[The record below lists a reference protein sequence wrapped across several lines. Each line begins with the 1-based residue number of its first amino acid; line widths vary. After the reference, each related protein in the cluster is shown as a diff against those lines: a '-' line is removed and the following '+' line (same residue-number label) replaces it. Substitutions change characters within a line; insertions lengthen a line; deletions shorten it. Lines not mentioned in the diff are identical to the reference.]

1 MKLLKLSTLTCL
13 LLFSAYSFAQP
24 QLWGPTKEGGST
36 AAGTLFSLD
45 NAGNSYNL
53 EYDWTTP
60 ANGKRPFGALNQL
73 SDEMLYGT
81 TILDGANL
89 SGVLYRYNYVTGV
102 FENLHDFHPTT
113 GILPEAAV
121 IEASNGMVYGV
132 TDAGGLTND
141 GVLFQYDIGTS
152 AYSVVEDFEITT
164 SGSGS
169 HGRLLDAT
177 NNKIYGFTS
186 HGGANGFGT
195 IFEYDYGTTT
205 FTTTADL
212 DSTNTGKHPYGG
224 FTQASN
230 GLLYATIFNGG
241 TNNNGVLIQYN
252 SATNTPTKIH
262 DFDAATTGSSPYG
275 NLIEASNG
283 KLYGMTF
290 SGGANNQGTIF
301 EFVTATNTVTKLID
315 FDIATIG
322 AYPRG
327 DLLESS
333 NGKLYGYTTLG
344 GSSNKGIVFEY
355 DIALN
360 SVTVKLDFTGPNGQ
374 FNANSFIEICAKPSI
389 DIALTGLDT
398 LCDNGF
404 ITLNATGTGSSYT
417 WNNGITNNTS
427 FNPVAGS
434 DYYVVSST
442 NVCGTSTDSILI
454 VSYPTYNTPESDS
467 VCSGDS
473 YTFPDGSTTMN
484 ITSTTVYVS
493 NFQTINSCDSNYTTT
508 IYVKPKYNISTIDTV
523 CSGDSFTFPDGFVM
537 NNITGATSH
546 ISNFMTVLGCDSIIN
561 SGVYVNPVYNITDND
576 EVCSG
581 DDYTYP
587 DGFIETNITAPTSH
601 VSNLITYK
609 GCDSIIT
616 TNIAVNQNYSQSDN
630 AIVCSGDNYTF
641 HDGYT
646 EFNITT
652 DLSHTS
658 NLTST
663 KGCDSV
669 IVTFVTAQSSYTY
682 SEAIFVCPGI
692 SYSFPD
698 GFVVNNVQNDLTHV
712 STITS
717 ATACDTIITTEL
729 FVHPEFSNTLID
741 TICKHDSYTFD
752 DGTVMNDILVNT
764 SYTSTYQ
771 TVNMCDSLIIENIQV
786 TDLDTS
792 VAITNSNVFTSNQGG
807 AAYQWLDC
815 DNSYAPI
822 AGATGQ
828 QYTAPGNG
836 SYALQLIMDGCTD
849 TTACIVI
856 AGIGF
861 DDYLEATVEVYPNP
875 TSSDVIVQFQQELNN
890 VEVSLISLSGQV
902 LFVESAG
909 SASVIELN
917 LSEYN
922 NSVYLLRIKS
932 GDHTIFKRITKL

>member
-1 MKLLKLSTLTCL
+1 MKFFKLSTLTCL
-13 LLFSAYSFAQP
+13 LFLSVQSFSQP
-24 QLWGPTKEGGST
+24 QLWGPTKEGGSIS
-36 AAGTLFSLD
+36 AGTIFSLD
-45 NAGNSYNL
+45 NAGNGYNL
-53 EYDWTTP
+53 EYDWTLS

-121 IEASNGMVYGV
+121 IEASNGIVYGV
-132 TDAGGLTND
+132 TDAGGTTND
-141 GVLFQYDIGTS
+141 GVLYQYNILTS
-152 AYSVVEDFEITT
+152 TYSVVENFEITT

-169 HGRLLDAT
+169 HGRLLDAS
-177 NNKIYGFTS
+177 NNKVYGFTS

-195 IFEYDYGTTT
+195 IFEYDYGTST
-205 FTTTADL
+205 FTTTNDL

-230 GLLYATIFNGG
+230 GLCYATIFNGG
-241 TNNNGVLIQYN
+241 VNNNGVLIQYDIT
-252 SATNTPTKIH
+252 TNTPTKLH
-262 DFDAATTGSSPYG
+262 DFDAATTGQSPYG

-290 SGGANNQGTIF
+290 SGGANGWGTIF
-301 EFVTATNTVTKLID
+301 EFVTATNTITKLID
-315 FDIATIG
+315 FDIATTG
-322 AYPRG
+322 ANPRG

-344 GSSNKGIVFEY
+344 GASNKGVVFEY

-360 SVTVKLDFTGPNGQ
+360 TIAVKMDFTGPNGQ
-374 FNANSFIEICAKPSI
+374 FNANSFIEICAKPSL
-389 DIALTGLDT
+389 DIALTGTDT

-417 WNNGITNNTS
+417 WNNGVTNNAS

-434 DYYVVSST
+434 DYYVASST
-442 NVCGTSTDSILI
+442 NACGTSMDSILI

-473 YTFPDGSTTMN
+473 YTFPDGSTTLN

-493 NFQTINSCDSNYTTT
+493 TFPSINSCDSNYTTT

-523 CSGDSFTFPDGFVM
+523 CSGDSFTFPDGFVL

-561 SGVYVNPVYNITDND
+561 SGVYVNPVYNITTN
-576 EVCSG
+576 EGICSG
-581 DDYTYP
+581 LDFTFP
-587 DGFIETNITAPTSH
+587 DGFIQTNVTSPTSH
-601 VSNLITYK
+601 VSNLMTVK

-616 TNIAVNQNYSQSDN
+616 TNVAVNQNYNLVDN
-630 AIVCSGDNYTF
+630 AVVCTGDNYTF
-641 HDGYT
+641 HDGFT
-646 EFNITT
+646 EFNITI

-669 IVTFVTAQSSYTY
+669 IVTFVTAQSNYTF
-682 SEAIFVCPGI
+682 SEAVFVCPGTN
-692 SYSFPD
+692 YVFPD
-698 GFVVNNVQNDLTHV
+698 GFTVNNVQNDLTHV

-717 ATACDTIITTEL
+717 ATACDTIVTTEL
-729 FVHPEFSNTLID
+729 FVHPEYSNTLID
-741 TICKHDSYTFD
+741 TICKNGSYTFD
-752 DGTVMNDILVNT
+752 DGTVMNNIIANT
-764 SYTSTYQ
+764 SHTSTYQ
-771 TVNMCDSLIIENIQV
+771 TLNLCDSLIIENIHV

-792 VAITNSNVFTSNQGG
+792 VAVTSVTVLTSGQGG
-807 AAYQWLDC
+807 ATYQWLDC
-815 DNSYAPI
+815 ANSYSPI
-822 AGATGQ
+822 TGATGQ
-828 QYTAPGNG
+828 QYIAPGNG
-836 SYALQLIMDGCTD
+836 NYALELTKDGCTD
-849 TTACIVI
+849 TTACIEI
-856 AGIGF
+856 SGIGF
-861 DDYLEATVEVYPNP
+861 DEYLEATVKVFPNP
-875 TSSDVIVQFQQELNN
+875 SSSAITIQFQQELHD
-890 VEVSLISLSGQV
+890 VKISIVTLSGQV
-902 LFVESAG
+902 LHYEAAEYANSVE
-909 SASVIELN
+909 LD
-917 LSEYN
+917 LSGFN
-922 NSVYLLRIKS
+922 NSVYLLRIQS
-932 GDHTIFKRITKL
+932 GDHTIFKRITKI